1 MFLAKWQIHDNADQ
15 QCKISGC
22 CYCQT
27 KRAAGTTFCDRYP
40 RRYPQKENALPVW
53 TCGTIPMSNQHSLR
67 NAERRKSCAMGVQ
80 DGMRTLTKSDHCESK
95 LNNVDPCDQNV
106 RRLCM
111 RSALLAASQLHRNLS
126 NQKLIPVLKSK
137 KRKNFKNHRQNTMIS
152 SGQLFPKRWPPNN

>member
-1 MFLAKWQIHDNADQ
+1 MFLAKWQIHDNEDQ

-53 TCGTIPMSNQHSLR
+53 TCVTIPMSNQHSLR
-67 NAERRKSCAMGVQ
+67 NAERRKSCAMGAQ

-111 RSALLAASQLHRNLS
+111 RSALLAASQLLG
-126 NQKLIPVLKSK
+126 VKSK
-137 KRKNFKNHRQNTMIS
+137 KNTAQKLEQSKANPRSQI
-152 SGQLFPKRWPPNN
+152 QKKKELQKP